1 MGVYVVKLIGIKI
14 FIFMMI
20 KKIKMDKW
28 KYLKVELLVYYKYFI
43 KLDKL
48 NSIFESYK
56 IFKNYNNIC
65 NNFRIEGC

>member
-28 KYLKVELLVYYKYFI
+28 KYLKVELLVYYKCFI

-48 NSIFESYK
+48 YK
-56 IFKNYNNIC
+56 YIW
-65 NNFRIEGC
+65 EL

>member
-1 MGVYVVKLIGIKI
+1 MGVNVVKLIGIKI

-20 KKIKMDKW
+20 KKIKMVKL

-48 NSIFESYK
+48 IVYLRVIKFLK
-56 IFKNYNNIC
+56 IIIIYVI
-65 NNFRIEGC
+65 ILE